1 MCYIFIILF
10 FAYVYICIYIYIF
23 KLYIYIHM
31 HTFFTCT
38 IYTSMFN
45 YVYPHSGLLNPGSL
59 ARFKTELRQA
69 TSFGCPVTHVGIFL
83 WGNVTAPLERI
94 EDDRS

>member
-1 MCYIFIILF
+1 MYI
-10 FAYVYICIYIYIF
+10 YVYIYIYLII
-23 KLYIYIHM
+23 YIYIHM

>member
-1 MCYIFIILF
+1 MIINVFFIYIY
-10 FAYVYICIYIYIF
+10 FAYVYIYLIIYIYTCI
-23 KLYIYIHM
+23 L
-31 HTFFTCT
+31 FFTCT